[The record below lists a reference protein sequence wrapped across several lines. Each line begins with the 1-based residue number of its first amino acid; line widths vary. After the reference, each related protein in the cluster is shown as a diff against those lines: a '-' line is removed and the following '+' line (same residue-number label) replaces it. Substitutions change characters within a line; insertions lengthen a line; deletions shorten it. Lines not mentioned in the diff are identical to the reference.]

1 MTVMHPSRRKS
12 LGLSSD
18 GIAAKESKMR
28 NPRWTRDEVILA
40 LDLFIRSERRQLPA
54 NHAEVIALSQA
65 MQRLPYHPPEARDA
79 SFRNPN
85 GISMIL
91 GNFLGIDPDY
101 EGSGLGRN
109 NRLQQEVWNELAG
122 SPEKLRQLAQA
133 IVAAIDL
140 AGPLPIAPLT
150 ADEETVFLE
159 GELLT
164 RLHVQRERNS
174 RVVARKKS
182 RVLQDTGRLS
192 CEVCGV
198 DFEKIYGQLG
208 SGFAECH
215 HQIPLAELPF
225 VRETRL
231 ADLAIVCANCHRML
245 HKARPT
251 LKIDELRHILCTEA
265 ALKL

>member
-1 MTVMHPSRRKS
+1 
-12 LGLSSD
+12 
-18 GIAAKESKMR
+18 MR

-54 NHAEVIALSQA
+54 SHAEVIALSQA

-109 NRLQQEVWNELAG
+109 NQLQHEVWDELAG
-122 SPEKLRQLAQA
+122 SPDKLRRLAQA

-140 AGPLPIAPLT
+140 AGSLPGAPQDT
-150 ADEETVFLE
+150 DEDVVFFE

-164 RLHVQRERNS
+164 RLHTQRERDS

-182 RVLQDTGRLS
+182 RVLKETGRLS
-192 CEVCGV
+192 CEACGF
-198 DFEKIYGQLG
+198 DFEKTYGPLG

-215 HQIPLAELPF
+215 HTVPLAELPF

-231 ADLAIVCANCHRML
+231 PNLAIVCANCHRML
-245 HKARPT
+245 HKSRPVRSVHELKEIVCLKAASST
-251 LKIDELRHILCTEA
+251 LDS
-265 ALKL
+265 

>member
-1 MTVMHPSRRKS
+1 VRVMRPSRRKS
-12 LGLSSD
+12 LGLSSY
-18 GIAAKESKMR
+18 GFAAKESKMR

-40 LDLFIRSERRQLPA
+40 LDLFIRSERRQLSA
-54 NHAEVIALSQA
+54 SHAEVIALSQT

-109 NRLQQEVWNELAG
+109 NQLQQEVWDELAG
-122 SPEKLRQLAQA
+122 SPDKLRRLAQA

-140 AGPLPIAPLT
+140 VGPLPAAPQD
-150 ADEETVFLE
+150 ADEDAVFLE

-164 RLHVQRERNS
+164 RLHTQRERDP
-174 RVVARKKS
+174 RVVARKKG
-182 RVLQDTGRLS
+182 RVLRETGRLS
-192 CEVCGV
+192 CEVCSF
-198 DFEKIYGQLG
+198 DFEKTYGQLG
-208 SGFAECH
+208 RGFAECH
-215 HQIPLAELPF
+215 HRVPLAELPF
-225 VRETRL
+225 ARETRL

-245 HKARPT
+245 HRARPT
-251 LKIDELRHILCTEA
+251 LGIAELKAIIDA
-265 ALKL
+265 SV